1 MECVKIGKKELY
13 LYCNGAAAIKIS
25 DMEAEYGAAHPD
37 DERNI
42 ISLLCGRDMACM
54 ELLCKA
60 AAVLAT
66 QGELARRYLGY
77 DKGPLLEADDLI
89 VLATP
94 GVLAAIR
101 EAAITKQSY
110 RATAPEPMMA
120 MMNMIRCLRKSKKKT
135 EPQG

>member
-89 VLATP
+89 VLATH

-101 EAAITKQSY
+101 EAAIKAIVSGYSTGADDGDDEYDPLLAKI
-110 RATAPEPMMA
+110 E
-120 MMNMIRCLRKSKKKT
+120 KKT